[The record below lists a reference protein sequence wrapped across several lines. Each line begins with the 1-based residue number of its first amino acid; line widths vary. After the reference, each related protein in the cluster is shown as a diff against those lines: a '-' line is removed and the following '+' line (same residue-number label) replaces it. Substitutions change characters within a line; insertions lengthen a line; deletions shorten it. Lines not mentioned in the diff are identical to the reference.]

1 VIIIEPQRFNPKS
14 IILKD
19 DAVHKT
25 KIFGN
30 VETWYYDAMFDNNYS
45 MVCIVNIVQFLKI
58 GVILTGLFIYK
69 DTQLIK
75 SIRNRTSTKHCY
87 GSQERPHIRLD
98 GRNIIDGEI
107 TQDSK
112 EWTYHILMGDEK
124 NNVDLRFVK
133 KMEAWKGNHFLG
145 DWLVVPVS
153 DVKGAIKIDGT
164 EIGVTGHGYHDHNN
178 YPLSAP
184 FFSKGANFG
193 KIAAGPINVVW
204 AQVIRNN
211 NNIENILVINTDDT
225 FQSIQSNDIQLI
237 VKDSIKEHRRL
248 VPTKYVLHVEEQDI
262 FIDVEIQSMNYH
274 YLTIPTVKYW
284 RHHAKNTGEIRV
296 GSLSEKV
303 NDISI
308 IDQLTF
314 L

>member
-1 VIIIEPQRFNPKS
+1 M
-14 IILKD
+14 KD

-30 VETWYYDAMFDNNYS
+30 VETWYYDAIFDNNYS

-58 GVILTGLFIYK
+58 GAILTGLFIYK
-69 DTQLIK
+69 DTELIK
-75 SIRNRTSTKHCY
+75 SIRNRTSTNHFY
-87 GSQERPHIRLD
+87 GSQERPHIRLE
-98 GRNIIDGEI
+98 GKNIIDGEI

-112 EWTYHILMGDEK
+112 KWTYHISMGDEK
-124 NNVDLRFVK
+124 NNIDLRFVK
-133 KMEAWKGNHFLG
+133 KMEGWKGNHFLG

-153 DVKGAIKIDGT
+153 DVKGTIKIDGT
-164 EIGVTGHGYHDHNN
+164 EISVTGHGYHDHNN

-184 FFSKGANFG
+184 FFNKGANFG

-211 NNIENILVINTDDT
+211 NKIENILVINTDDK

-248 VPTKYVLHVEEQDI
+248 VPTKYVLLVEEQDI

-284 RHHAKNTGEIRV
+284 RHHARNSGEIRV